1 MVPTY
6 SLALIKKL
14 IGEGRYRITNAALD
28 SALDLGMDEP
38 DIVEC
43 VCDLLTEDD
52 FYKTMPAVQEPPLWQ
67 DVYRVEFRKVWIYLK
82 LQINFANRAVVISF
96 KLK

>member
-1 MVPTY
+1 MIPTY

-14 IGEGRYRITNAALD
+14 IREGQYRITDAALD
-28 SALDLGMDEP
+28 SALDLGMEES

-43 VCDLLTEDD
+43 VCEVLTEDD
-52 FYKTMPAVQEPPLWQ
+52 FYKTMPAIQEPPLWQ
-67 DVYRVEFRKVWIYLK
+67 DVYRVKYQKVWIYLK
-82 LQINFANRAVVISF
+82 LQISLANRAVVISF